1 MRKARSNPKPGLID
15 LWVLVPVMVLLVI
28 GLWCVLDA
36 SYAKAVD
43 YDWTNK
49 DSWYFAKRQ
58 ILSAGI
64 GLILM
69 YCVSRARLRAI
80 AWFTKPLLVVSI
92 VLLVLVLVIGYEANG
107 AKRWFNFYGFRLQPS
122 EIAKLALVLYLAQF
136 LAQGKAV
143 VRRINLR
150 WAPVLLS
157 AGMISGLIL
166 IEPDMG
172 TTMAVV
178 AICLA
183 MAFAAGAKKW
193 HLGAAVGACGFLA
206 WLAVQ
211 IEPYRLSR
219 VAVWLDPWK
228 YRYGAGYQIV
238 HSLIALGTGGLL
250 GLGPCEGREKLYIP
264 AASTDFVFSTV
275 AEEFGLIGSLV
286 LLGLFLLLVYKGFQV
301 ARDAKCTYAALLA
314 VGISSMIGLQALI
327 NVAVV
332 SSSIPAT
339 GVPLLFISYGGSSLI
354 LTLAGI
360 GIRRAVSRQ
369 RAQPS
374 D

>member
-1 MRKARSNPKPGLID
+1 MRKGRSKPKPGLID
-15 LWVLVPVMVLLVI
+15 LWVLAPVMVLLVI

-58 ILSAGI
+58 ILSAVI
-64 GLILM
+64 GLAVM
-69 YCVSRARLRAI
+69 YCVSRARLSTI
-80 AWFTKPLLVVSI
+80 AWLTKPLLVVSI
-92 VLLVLVLVIGYEANG
+92 VLLALVLVIGYEANG

-143 VRRINLR
+143 VRRISLR
-150 WAPVLLS
+150 WTPVLL
-157 AGMISGLIL
+157 AVGMVSCLIL
-166 IEPDMG
+166 VEPDMG
-172 TTMAVV
+172 TAVAVV

-183 MAFAAGAKKW
+183 MAFAGGAKKW
-193 HLGAAVGACGFLA
+193 HLSVAIGACAFLA
-206 WLAVQ
+206 WLAVL

-219 VAVWLDPWK
+219 IHVWLDPWTH
-228 YRYGAGYQIV
+228 RYGAGYQIV
-238 HSLIALGTGGLL
+238 HSLIALGTGGLF

-286 LLGLFLLLVYKGFQV
+286 LLGLFMLVVYKGLQV
-301 ARDAKCTYAALLA
+301 ARDAKSTYAALLA
-314 VGISSMIGLQALI
+314 VGVSSMIGLQALI

-360 GIRRAVSRQ
+360 GVLLAISRQ
-369 RAQPS
+369 GAQPL